1 MTQPTVQEDMADRVR
16 RKTELQKKSAAPATY
31 KDSFT
36 REMERKTEMN
46 SKTQVERRNAMCEE
60 LGRGC

>member
-1 MTQPTVQEDMADRVR
+1 MADRVR